1 MSLVTWWGL
10 RDRVLRR
17 GPHPEP
23 LPPRTEPAPEPESTG
38 TLAAR
43 DMPEAP
49 GVETTA
55 S

>member
-17 GPHPEP
+17 GDKPEP
-23 LPPRTEPAPEPESTG
+23 LPPRTGLAPEPESTQQ
-38 TLAAR
+38 AP
-43 DMPEAP
+43 DPEAP